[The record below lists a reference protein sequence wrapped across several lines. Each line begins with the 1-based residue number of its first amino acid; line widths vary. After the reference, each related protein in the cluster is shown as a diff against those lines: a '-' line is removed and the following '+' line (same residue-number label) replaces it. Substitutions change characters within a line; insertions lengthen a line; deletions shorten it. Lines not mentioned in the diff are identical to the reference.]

1 MMAKTDSDTFPN
13 TLGEDLYRRGQ
24 KKAEKVHIIIRN
36 NVLRST
42 FKPLVAH
49 HATAKCFFFL
59 LLKSIKVGR
68 SFHFIMLDFN
78 HTHTNY
84 W

>member
-24 KKAEKVHIIIRN
+24 KKAEKMHIIIRN
-36 NVLRST
+36 NVVLKST

-49 HATAKCFFFL
+49 HATANVFFPSSE
-59 LLKSIKVGR
+59 K
-68 SFHFIMLDFN
+68 H
-78 HTHTNY
+78 
-84 W
+84 